1 MSNEKEE
8 VMLNRISV
16 DESPHNR
23 DGLVLHAEDDGKP
36 VEAFISRKVMDL
48 WVEPHAGLGRHRS
61 LYRAEYNELGKR
73 NLDAVARIVA
83 RKYGGGITMNRQHP
97 YVEVLTSDIIE
108 SGEVIDQHELVRA
121 PLPPAFNRV

>member
-1 MSNEKEE
+1 
-8 VMLNRISV
+8 MLNRISV

-23 DGLVLHAEDDGKP
+23 DGLVLRAEDDGKP

-48 WVEPHAGLGRHRS
+48 WVEPHVGLGRHRS

-73 NLDAVARIVA
+73 NLDAIARIVA